1 MAISLQSTHFTQT
14 LARTILRLTSWKL
27 ETNLP
32 PASKYVLVGAPHTSG
47 WDLWHALLIAHGAG
61 IKIHWVGKDS
71 LFRQPLGAFMRWL
84 GGIPVARHT
93 RSNFVEQIIAAFNRV
108 EQMVLAI
115 APEGTR
121 KVAGHWRTGFYYI
134 AAGARVPIALGY
146 VDYRTRTLG
155 IGDHFMPSGDIQ
167 ADFARIRQF
176 YTGKVGRRPE
186 RQGQITLL
194 PPETSD

>member
-1 MAISLQSTHFTQT
+1 MALSLQSTRFTQT

-27 ETNLP
+27 EANLP

-71 LFRQPLGAFMRWL
+71 LFRQPLGAFMRFL

-155 IGDHFMPSGDIQ
+155 IGDYFTPSGDIQ

-194 PPETSD
+194 TPETSA